1 MMYLLYCA
9 CESICSLLEERD
21 CCGVLLLGVFGGF
34 FFVLFPQDI
43 MYYLVKNKTNCGA
56 LSNSYTATLP
66 GDGSP
71 GWVAR
76 NLCATE
82 C

>member
-1 MMYLLYCA
+1 MFLIRRERLLWGFA
-9 CESICSLLEERD
+9 
-21 CCGVLLLGVFGGF
+21 FGCF
-34 FFVLFPQDI
+34 WWVFFVLFPQDI